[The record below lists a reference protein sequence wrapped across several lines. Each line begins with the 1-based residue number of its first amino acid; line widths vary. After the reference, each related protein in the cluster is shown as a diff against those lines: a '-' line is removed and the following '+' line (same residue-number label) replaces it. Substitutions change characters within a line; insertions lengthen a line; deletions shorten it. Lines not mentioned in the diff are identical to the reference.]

1 MEQVQLHTSVRIL
14 IVTGVLGEQA
24 VHAAAEEDGEETLP
38 HTPMG
43 FLAQHFPQAGLN
55 TFHGIKSLD
64 QTSTKESAHI
74 PEIDLRERAEE
85 LLRYLDAERAQL
97 QEDSGAHLPRWIII
111 CHDIG
116 SYVVEQALVLAE
128 SERYYHWIRESIAA
142 IMLFDTP
149 HTTLGRRTRD
159 RLVLQIL
166 ASSEL
171 APWPDVA
178 SFVHSLLRA
187 IDQLEWES
195 RPVLE
200 GLRVVNF
207 FSRGYP
213 DQQRPG
219 AVFEADPRTCGGHYH
234 NSTATS
240 TRLDCEIGHV
250 LKLRGDEPAADS
262 IVESIKKCL
271 PNSPSEPHDARTR
284 LLQAIWDVQPEE
296 YRGRDSV
303 THSQAPAAHTI
314 NDWVTNTDWYRSW
327 VENSAESFRLLRER
341 GDLVLSFSFAERD
354 SNTAVGRPAED
365 LIFSLCQQTLRSLF
379 QSQVHLPLCSWL
391 VEWSILTKE
400 AMKGLLFSLVSTAHT
415 GGSLYCVIH
424 GIHLLASR
432 AQQEVLGD
440 IKGLIEAAQSP
451 LTLKLLLA
459 TDRGNLCQGTGSDIP
474 CHVVD
479 VVEEHQRRETMKSLA
494 SAHLD
499 ALALC
504 RPAWREKA
512 LREKAIQKL
521 CNESATMFEV
531 AQKFSFLETTAVPA
545 TTSAMHA
552 LLDRVPGSL
561 EAALDDEWRKLTRPR
576 AVEVAAVPWVLHA
589 SRPLRP
595 SELAVCV
602 ALSMTTDTQSLDQF
616 KSHISWN
623 PADDLRRV
631 LGPIIVV
638 SGDRVRVRHQ
648 TYGDFL
654 RKKSGPDL
662 PQDGHLYLLS
672 QCLKYLN
679 LIGKHWVPPSAEPGR
694 YGLSRESWL
703 AEYACLNWAH
713 HHRHALD
720 KFEAARQTCDRHD
733 GKLPTSAVEVAAHFG
748 LVEVVEQFLGQ
759 PGFCEDSSEQLRVS
773 LDSAAQGGF
782 VEIAKL
788 LLNRGIRSPGALRK
802 AARFGHDGVLRAL
815 LNGDG
820 ELDLDA
826 VDENGYNVLLEAA
839 RGGHIKAVGE
849 LLERGAPVNSATST
863 GLTALHLACKIGQLD
878 ISQTLA
884 NNRADLTLQDK
895 SGYSA
900 VMYAAEG
907 GFTSVVRALVRCSER
922 GPLPLGDENG
932 TDKEEPQVTPC
943 SPVNINAANSDGN
956 TALHLAVSGGHR
968 STVKL
973 LLELEASRSVK
984 NHVGHTPLHI
994 AVQFGHLGIT
1004 ADLINAA
1011 SATSEKGDDDRGDEV
1026 VQFGS
1031 SLSRRPAVSPLEI
1044 AVQHRH
1050 LGIIR
1055 AILGSRHHVNKK
1067 TAANAVSYACAIEYP
1082 QGVLEI
1088 LRWYKESEPD
1098 QISPL
1103 GDAERN
1109 TALHL
1114 AVESFQTALVGDLLE
1129 GKYVPVDFP
1138 NDLGWSPLHIAAKTG
1153 QLAVIQQLR
1162 QHGASITQSTKRGQ
1176 LALHIAA
1183 QHGQGPACKELLPW
1197 KGGEE
1202 EKAAVSLLRT
1212 KDEDGYTPLFL
1223 AAAADHLGIVRE
1235 LLELDKGGAGQGLL
1249 HLAVEKDSEEL
1260 LNIAIA
1266 SSPDLN
1272 WKDDTGNAAIH
1283 LAVRKDKAAIVQA
1296 LHKAGASVSI
1306 TDEQGRT
1313 PLYIAVEEKVLGTIN
1328 ALVDL
1333 EGANLKPNEP
1343 CDGITAFLKACYDFT
1358 LDPDRGLEI
1367 TRLLLE
1373 KFPPGSSSGDGIEI
1387 NIEDPETGR
1396 TPLHYAS
1403 DTGSDDLTI
1412 ILLDLGANPNKPNN
1426 RGSTPILLAAEMGK
1440 VKSVQALVDKGANFR
1455 IANNSGVTPLHRA
1468 AYDNHAECVRLLLN
1482 LGADPNFANDWGY
1495 TPVALAALHGHVE
1508 CVGVFLDHNKLDKPN
1523 PVDFAVKNPEG
1534 LCILGLAVSEDE
1546 GQVVDLLLER
1556 LDEREVRLA
1565 IRNAVTSGAAHVVK
1579 TLLQKTTPVHGKL
1592 KLDDERYGTLLGL
1605 AVVKQRSSVVSMLLD
1620 DGWPGMEVD
1629 ETDADGRTPLMYAVM
1644 KGDGELVSMLLKA
1657 HANPNRRDG
1666 AGETPLLRA
1675 IKEEDPGILA
1685 SLIETEGADWEQ
1697 KDGRGHSLLYWACRL
1712 PVKREVFDTVNN
1724 ALKKSPQYAQL
1735 CELAVHGAVARDKQY
1750 ALQALLSVPGL
1761 NLDAE
1766 DADGWTARYTASC
1779 YDLQSVND
1787 MLVESG
1793 AKVACPPAPRP
1804 MELRPGD
1811 HACGLVVD
1819 KNTVDTVRVARAC
1832 YPLDDEDFEDATYGT
1847 FRANHCL
1854 PADRDWYFEVLITAP
1869 QGSCEV
1875 VDTLG
1880 IGICEDSADLVGMLG
1895 FGRIASL
1902 SIGYHGDDGDVY
1914 ASGLSSQNR
1923 NIPPSQTFSSD
1934 DFSVGC
1940 GFEWETKSV
1949 FFTKNGEYLGKAFVN
1964 IPGAKLYPAIFTSTA
1979 NVGVEMSFRFSGPW
1993 DFDPDAPRRQRPAEG
2008 SEEEDRANDGPSE
2021 SPDSEADSDSD

>member
-1 MEQVQLHTSVRIL
+1 M
-14 IVTGVLGEQA
+14 
-24 VHAAAEEDGEETLP
+24 
-38 HTPMG
+38 
-43 FLAQHFPQAGLN
+43 
-55 TFHGIKSLD
+55 
-64 QTSTKESAHI
+64 
-74 PEIDLRERAEE
+74 
-85 LLRYLDAERAQL
+85 
-97 QEDSGAHLPRWIII
+97 
-111 CHDIG
+111 
-116 SYVVEQALVLAE
+116 
-128 SERYYHWIRESIAA
+128 
-142 IMLFDTP
+142 
-149 HTTLGRRTRD
+149 
-159 RLVLQIL
+159 
-166 ASSEL
+166 
-171 APWPDVA
+171 
-178 SFVHSLLRA
+178 
-187 IDQLEWES
+187 
-195 RPVLE
+195 
-200 GLRVVNF
+200 
-207 FSRGYP
+207 
-213 DQQRPG
+213 
-219 AVFEADPRTCGGHYH
+219 
-234 NSTATS
+234 
-240 TRLDCEIGHV
+240 
-250 LKLRGDEPAADS
+250 
-262 IVESIKKCL
+262 
-271 PNSPSEPHDARTR
+271 
-284 LLQAIWDVQPEE
+284 
-296 YRGRDSV
+296 
-303 THSQAPAAHTI
+303 
-314 NDWVTNTDWYRSW
+314 TNTDWYHSW
-327 VENSAESFRLLRER
+327 VEDSAESCILNLVGPSGSGLTLLTSKIVRLLRER

-391 VEWSILTKE
+391 VEWPILTKE

-424 GIHLLASR
+424 GIHLLASE

-440 IKGLIEAAQSP
+440 IKCLIEATQSP

-459 TDRGNLCQGTGSDIP
+459 TDRGDLWQGTGSDNL

-479 VVEEHQRRETMKSLA
+479 IVEEHQRQKAMESLA

-504 RPAWREKA
+504 KPVWRDKA
-512 LREKAIQKL
+512 LQEKAIQKL

-531 AQKFSFLETTAVPA
+531 VQKFGFLETTAVPA
-545 TTSAMHA
+545 TTSAIHA
-552 LLDRVPGSL
+552 LLDRVPSSL
-561 EAALDDEWRKLTRPR
+561 EATLDGEWRKLTRPR
-576 AVEVAAVPWVLHA
+576 VVEAAAMPWVLHA

-623 PADDLRRV
+623 PADDLRRA

-638 SGDRVRVRHQ
+638 SGDRARVRHR

-662 PQDGHLYLLS
+662 PQDSHLYLLS
-672 QCLKYLN
+672 QCLKYLD

-720 KFEAARQTCDRHD
+720 KFEAARQTCEFLSNAESFSTWLRMFGYFRVSRHD
-733 GKLPTSAVEVAAHFG
+733 DKLPTSAVEVAAHFG

-782 VEIAKL
+782 VEIAQL

-815 LNGDG
+815 LNGGG
-820 ELDLDA
+820 ELGLDA
-826 VDENGYNVLLEAA
+826 VDDNGYNVLLEAA
-839 RGGHIKAVGE
+839 RGGHIKAVSE
-849 LLERGAPVNSATST
+849 LIERGAPVNSATST

-878 ISQTLA
+878 IAQMLA
-884 NNRADLTLQDK
+884 NNKADLTLQDK
-895 SGYSA
+895 SGHSA

-922 GPLPLGDENG
+922 GPLPLGDKNG
-932 TDKEEPQVTPC
+932 TDQKEPQVTPC

-1004 ADLINAA
+1004 TDLINAA
-1011 SATSEKGDDDRGDEV
+1011 SATPEKGDDDRGDEV
-1026 VQFGS
+1026 VEFGS
-1031 SLSRRPAVSPLEI
+1031 SLSRRPAASPLEI

-1055 AILGSRHHVNKK
+1055 AILGSRHHGNKK
-1067 TAANAVSYACAIEYP
+1067 TAANAMSYACAIGYP

-1088 LRWYKESEPD
+1088 LRWYKESNPD
-1098 QISPL
+1098 VISPL
-1103 GDAERN
+1103 TNTDGN

-1114 AVESFQTALVGDLLE
+1114 AVESSQTALVGDLLE
-1129 GKYVPVDFP
+1129 GNYVPVDFP
-1138 NDLGWSPLHIAAKTG
+1138 NHLGWSPLHTAAKTG

-1162 QHGASITQSTKRGQ
+1162 QHGASITQSTRSGQ

-1183 QHGQGPACKELLPW
+1183 QHGQELACKELLKP
-1197 KGGEE
+1197 KGVEE
-1202 EKAAVSLLRT
+1202 EEAAVSLLRT
-1212 KDEDGYTPLFL
+1212 KDEDGYTPVFL
-1223 AAAADHLGIVRE
+1223 AAAAEHLGIVRE
-1235 LLELDKGGAGQGLL
+1235 LLELDKEGAGQGLL

-1272 WKDDTGNAAIH
+1272 WKDETGSAAIH

-1306 TDEQGRT
+1306 ADEQGRT
-1313 PLYIAVEEKVLGTIN
+1313 PLYIAVEEKALGTIN
-1328 ALVDL
+1328 ALLDL
-1333 EGANLKPNEP
+1333 EGADLKPNEP
-1343 CDGITAFLKACYDFT
+1343 CDGITAFLKACYDFP
-1358 LDPDRGLEI
+1358 LDPDHGLKI
-1367 TRLLLE
+1367 ARLLLE

-1403 DTGSDDLTI
+1403 DTEFDDLTL
-1412 ILLDLGANPNKPNN
+1412 ILLDLGANPSKPNN

-1440 VKSVQALVDKGANFR
+1440 VKSVQALIDKGADFR
-1455 IANNSGVTPLHRA
+1455 IANNAGVTPLHRA
-1468 AYDNHAECVRLLLN
+1468 AYDNHAECVRLLLD
-1482 LGADPNFANDWGY
+1482 LGADPNLANDWGY
-1495 TPVALAALHGHVE
+1495 TPVALAALHGRVE
-1508 CVGVFLDHNKLDKPN
+1508 CVRVFLEHNKLDKPN
-1523 PVDFAVKNPEG
+1523 PVDFAVKDPDG
-1534 LCILGLAVSEDE
+1534 LCILGLAVSEEED
-1546 GQVVDLLLER
+1546 QVVDLLLES
-1556 LDEREVRLA
+1556 LDEKEVRFA
-1565 IRNAVTSGAAHVVK
+1565 IRNAVTSGASHVVR
-1579 TLLQKTTPVHGKL
+1579 TLLQKTTPAGGKPR
-1592 KLDDERYGTLLGL
+1592 LDDERYGTLLGL

-1620 DGWPGMEVD
+1620 DEWAGMEVD

-1644 KGDGELVSMLLKA
+1644 KGDAELVSMLLKA

-1675 IKEEDPGILA
+1675 IKEEDAEILA
-1685 SLIETEGADWEQ
+1685 SLLETEGADWEQ

-1712 PVKREVFDTVNN
+1712 PVKQVVFDTVNY

-1735 CELAVHGAVARDKQY
+1735 CELAVHGAVTRDKQY

-1766 DADGWTARYTASC
+1766 DSDGWTPRYTARC
-1779 YDLQSVND
+1779 YNHQDLD
-1787 MLVESG
+1787 DILAESG
-1793 AKVACPPAPRP
+1793 ARIADPPAPRP
-1804 MELRPGD
+1804 TKIHLGD

-1819 KNTVDTVRVARAC
+1819 KNAVNTLRVARMLCPFPSLLSCISAPHIPCLSLFLFCFTKARVVADLKLPPPGAC
-1832 YPLDDEDFEDATYGT
+1832 YPLDDEDFEDATYGI
-1847 FRANHCL
+1847 FRASHCL
-1854 PADRDWYFEVLITAP
+1854 PADRDWYFEVRITAP
-1869 QGSCEV
+1869 QGSCEAV
-1875 VDTLG
+1875 
-1880 IGICEDSADLVGMLG
+1880 
-1895 FGRIASL
+1895 
-1902 SIGYHGDDGDVY
+1902 
-1914 ASGLSSQNR
+1914 
-1923 NIPPSQTFSSD
+1923 
-1934 DFSVGC
+1934 
-1940 GFEWETKSV
+1940 K
-1949 FFTKNGEYLGKAFVN
+1949 
-1964 IPGAKLYPAIFTSTA
+1964 
-1979 NVGVEMSFRFSGPW
+1979 
-1993 DFDPDAPRRQRPAEG
+1993 
-2008 SEEEDRANDGPSE
+2008 
-2021 SPDSEADSDSD
+2021 